1 MKENDETLNRNPSGL
16 FDRLGHWRWHGCTLG
31 GMVVNM
37 KMRQHK
43 RLILA
48 RIKADKKYIWFVWP
62 MMIRAEMAKKTH
74 QRIRAIVDA
83 AFPEAT

>member
-1 MKENDETLNRNPSGL
+1 
-16 FDRLGHWRWHGCTLG
+16 
-31 GMVVNM
+31 MVVNM

-48 RIKADKKYIWFVWP
+48 RIKTDKKYIWFVWP
-62 MMIRAEMAKKTH
+62 MMIRAEMARKTR

-83 AFPEAT
+83 AFPELV